1 MAVTKKKLSKSAKE
15 ALKVLADSKL
25 LNDKP
30 NPNPNALPGEKHSGA
45 ANKNSAPNKMRPQ
58 KKRG

>member
-1 MAVTKKKLSKSAKE
+1 MANTKKKLSKSAKE

-25 LNDKP
+25 LNEKP
-30 NPNPNALPGEKHSGA
+30 IANPNALPGDKQSGST
-45 ANKNSAPNKMRPQ
+45 NKTSAPNKMRPQ